1 MERGLGGEGHFNL
14 EMKDIVFLSPVIID
28 HNSLLHQ
35 KNIFGE

>member
-1 MERGLGGEGHFNL
+1 MERGWGEGHFNL